1 MNRILVQALLR
12 SFVLLVCWG
21 TFWTTANSQT
31 LTQPPVKVLVVVAH
45 PDDETAMAATIY
57 KITHEQGGVVD
68 QAVITNGEGGYRYSL
83 LAEPYYQLKLTDES
97 VGRTHLP
104 RIRKQEL
111 INAGKII
118 GIRNHYF
125 FDQKDARYGLD
136 AREPLDTTWNV
147 RWVETR
153 LTELMTENG
162 YDYVFCLL
170 PDSTTHAHHK
180 AATIL
185 ALRSASTLKKKPVVL
200 GAYTSNKTDTTTRN
214 YIPPAGYPITR
225 SSSSSPVFRID
236 RTTPFGFNNRLNYK
250 IIVNWEIA
258 EHKSQGT
265 MQTFMNQGDYEHFR
279 MFDANPD
286 GSDKSSLQFFQKLNN
301 QTPSF

>member
-1 MNRILVQALLR
+1 MKQLLSTSPFR
-12 SFVLLVCWG
+12 FFTLLVCWVSLLAA
-21 TFWTTANSQT
+21 ANSHALAQS
-31 LTQPPVKVLVVVAH
+31 PVKVLVVVAH
-45 PDDETAMAATIY
+45 PDDEAAMAATIY

-185 ALRSASTLKKKPVVL
+185 ALRTASTLKKKPVVL
-200 GAYTSNKTDTTTRN
+200 GVYTSNQTDTTTRK
-214 YIPPAGYPITR
+214 YVPPAGYPITR
-225 SSSSSPVFRID
+225 SSSNSPVFRID

-265 MQTFMNQGDYEHFR
+265 MQTYMSQGDYEHFR
-279 MFDANPD
+279 MFDANPV
-286 GSDKSSLQFFQKLNN
+286 GSEQTTRQFFETLNKR
-301 QTPSF
+301 TPSF